1 MKVKRMGG
9 GLAASGILNEGCC
22 MERLDREEEKKKEG
36 KKSCEATVED
46 KTPPLGK
53 GLSIT
58 SMN

>member
-22 MERLDREEEKKKEG
+22 MERLDRVEKKKKKG
-36 KKSCEATVED
+36 KKSCEATEED

-53 GLSIT
+53 GHSIT